1 MRRTWI
7 GLAVAVLGLTFGA
20 SPSRAQVAGAG
31 VFSDPFSLYYGLYLP
46 RQAAIASQTTS
57 TDIIGA
63 AAVNRQESILES
75 DRTNA
80 LFGDIQPFGL
90 EDLDPSTPFGAK
102 RNRQQVNRVAIHAQG
117 GKGSHAP
124 PRYYGATNGLA
135 RYYPNMKSGVSANRN
150 TAMTRGTVGQS
161 GRSGLMG
168 MGMNQGMGNSG
179 GYR

>member
-7 GLAVAVLGLTFGA
+7 GLAVALLGLTFGT
-20 SPSRAQVAGAG
+20 SPGRAQAVGGSG

-63 AAVNRQESILES
+63 ASVNQQASILES
-75 DRTNA
+75 DRANG
-80 LFGDIQPFGL
+80 LFGDIQPFGI
-90 EDLDPSTPFGAK
+90 EDLDPTNTFGAK
-102 RNRQQVNRVAIHAQG
+102 RNRALMNRVATHSQG
-117 GKGSHAP
+117 RSGHGP
-124 PRYYGATNGLA
+124 PRYYGTSNGIT
-135 RYYPNMKSGVSANRN
+135 RYYPNMKSGNGANRN

-168 MGMNQGMGNSG
+168 MGMNQGMGSSG